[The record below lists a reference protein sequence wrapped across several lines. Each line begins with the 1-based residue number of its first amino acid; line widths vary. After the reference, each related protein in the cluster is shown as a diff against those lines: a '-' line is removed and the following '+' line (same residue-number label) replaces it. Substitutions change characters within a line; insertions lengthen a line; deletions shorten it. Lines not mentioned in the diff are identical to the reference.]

1 MTPLRQRMIEEMQL
15 RGLSRKTQ
23 EAYVGAVKQLAT
35 YYGQSPE
42 QLGDEELR
50 QYFLYLRNKKKVG
63 ESTLNVA
70 LYGIRFLYVQ
80 TLKKRWPTLEIA
92 RAPKKKK
99 LPVVLSVEEVR
110 AIFSRVEQEKYRAC
124 LTLLYS
130 CGLRLQEGL
139 SLEVSQI
146 DSDRMMVHVQQG
158 KGGKDR
164 YVPLPEHTLKVLRAY
179 WATHRHPTW
188 LFPSQVKRRQA
199 AANACQPMSPD
210 SVRRALK
217 LAAKQCGL
225 SKVARPDTLRHSYAT
240 HLLERGVSLPVIQTY
255 LGHSSLHTTMI
266 YTHVRPV
273 FNKRA
278 TRGHLINGRL
288 MVLLRSVVL

>member
-1 MTPLRQRMIEEMQL
+1 MIEEMQL
-15 RGLSRKTQ
+15 RGLSPKTQ
-23 EAYVGAVKQLAT
+23 EAYVGAVKQLAEYWSKT
-35 YYGQSPE
+35 PE
-42 QLGDEELR
+42 KLGDEELR
-50 QYFLYLRNKKKVG
+50 EYFLYLRNEKKVG
-63 ESTLNVA
+63 DSTLNVA

-80 TLKKRWPTLEIA
+80 TLKKEWPMLEMI

-110 AIFSRVEQEKYRAC
+110 IVLSRVEREKYRAC

-139 SLEVSQI
+139 GLQVSQI
-146 DSDRMMVHVQQG
+146 DSDRMMVHIQQG

-164 YVPLPEHTLKVLRAY
+164 YVPLPEYTLKVLRTY
-179 WATHRHPTW
+179 WAAHRHPTW
-188 LFPSQVKRRQA
+188 LFPSRVKRGQPQ
-199 AANACQPMSPD
+199 ANAFKPMGPD

-225 SKVARPDTLRHSYAT
+225 TKIARPHTLRHSYAT
-240 HLLERGVSLPVIQTY
+240 HLLERGVSLPVIQSY

-266 YTHVRPV
+266 YTHMSDQIEVDARQV
-273 FNKRA
+273 
-278 TRGHLINGRL
+278 INEL
-288 MVLLRSVVL
+288 MGQLP